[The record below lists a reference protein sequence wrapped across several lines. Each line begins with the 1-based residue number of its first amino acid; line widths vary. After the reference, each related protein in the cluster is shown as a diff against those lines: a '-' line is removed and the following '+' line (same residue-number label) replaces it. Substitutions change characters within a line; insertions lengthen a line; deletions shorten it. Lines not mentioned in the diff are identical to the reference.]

1 MSISRGKRSG
11 STGTSTES
19 STPTASVLE
28 PLGTALDGSDPLS
41 QFCHQNQDPLS
52 VIADESVSYATKYFS
67 LCSFK
72 YNLNMLMQSV
82 YLLMSVWGY
91 EATIIFHCF

>member
-1 MSISRGKRSG
+1 MSVSRGAAKRSG

-19 STPTASVLE
+19 STPTAPVLE

-52 VIADESVSYATKYFS
+52 VIADEV
-67 LCSFK
+67 
-72 YNLNMLMQSV
+72 V
-82 YLLMSVWGY
+82 YY
-91 EATIIFHCF
+91 